1 MGKVKW
7 YYWVAIGF
15 TVTVII
21 LLVYAKQRLKQRQI
35 QFVQQVEK
43 MIEMGKTFTAEDA
56 RAALTKVA
64 QTYGIDTARE
74 LEKVARLETAHFT
87 SRQYQLTGTGGMEVH
102 GNAPYYGWY
111 APFFLKNP
119 SYTPIGTTDL
129 LEGAGLSVSGGTA
142 QSKSPKVFVIMPS
155 PEAWFMFLAD
165 YRQRYANEGG
175 IARWYTTDA
184 AKQALYRNS
193 LAGIRTPFTDS
204 MIV

>member
-1 MGKVKW
+1 MGKVAW

-15 TVTVII
+15 TVTAII
-21 LLVYAKQRLKQRQI
+21 LFLYAKQRLKQRQI

-64 QTYGIDTARE
+64 QTYGKDTARE

-102 GNAPYYGWY
+102 GSAPYYGWY
-111 APFFLKNP
+111 APFFIKNP
-119 SYTPIGTTDL
+119 AYTPIGTTAL
-129 LEGAGLSVSGGTA
+129 LEGKGLSVQGGTA
-142 QSKSPKVFVIMPS
+142 QNQNKKEFVIMPS
-155 PEAWFMFLAD
+155 TEAWFMFLAD
-165 YRQRYANEGG
+165 YRERYKNEGG
-175 IARWYTTDA
+175 IARWYTTDTT
-184 AKQALYRNS
+184 KQQLYRNS

-204 MIV
+204 IA